1 LREVADGS
9 FQYPDN
15 GTLFFYKPETTR

>member
-1 LREVADGS
+1 LREAADGS

-15 GTLFFYKPETTR
+15 GTLFFYKPKTTR